1 MTKKKPRSDHP
12 SREELDKEIR
22 DEYEKRR
29 DEDIQKAALNQ
40 QLKDEYEQKL
50 NQIRD
55 DHIKALAEKTQKHK
69 KEVAPLYA
77 NK

>member
-1 MTKKKPRSDHP
+1 MK
-12 SREELDKEIR
+12 R
-22 DEYEKRR
+22 DVR

-40 QLKDEYEQKL
+40 QLKDKYEQKL